1 LTKTSKEPAQPG
13 LFDQPKVKFVRSRYD
28 ASVPI
33 GRWMIQVPESYLA
46 GLHMDMIDRYILEE
60 HRASPGSLL
69 SLRWYRYS
77 AETVRI
83 LKCQTWE
90 AYQDEVDGIGLAR

>member
-1 LTKTSKEPAQPG
+1 MIKTSQPG
-13 LFDQPKVKFVRSRYD
+13 LFDTPKRMKFVRSRYD
-28 ASVPI
+28 APIPI
-33 GRWMIQVPESYLA
+33 GRWMIQVPETYLHE
-46 GLHMDMIDRYILEE
+46 LHLDGIDRYILEE
-60 HRASPGSLL
+60 HRASPGGIM

-90 AYQDEVDGIGLAR
+90 DYQDEMDGVGLAR